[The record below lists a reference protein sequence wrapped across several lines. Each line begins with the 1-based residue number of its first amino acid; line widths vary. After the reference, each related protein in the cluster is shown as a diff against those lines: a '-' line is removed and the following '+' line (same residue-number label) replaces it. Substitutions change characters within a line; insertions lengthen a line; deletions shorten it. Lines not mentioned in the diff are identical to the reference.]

1 MNQFF
6 TICLIGLAGA
16 LGALSR
22 YGTSIAMKSLFGDVF
37 PMGTLL
43 VNVFGCFCIGF
54 LSQLG
59 EQQLSEN
66 TRLILAV
73 GFLGALTTFSTFG
86 LDTLSRFHNGQLS
99 VAFANVALNVILGL
113 GAVMAGNWLARQ
125 TIGPFPGQGS

>member
-113 GAVMAGNWLARQ
+113 
-125 TIGPFPGQGS
+125 